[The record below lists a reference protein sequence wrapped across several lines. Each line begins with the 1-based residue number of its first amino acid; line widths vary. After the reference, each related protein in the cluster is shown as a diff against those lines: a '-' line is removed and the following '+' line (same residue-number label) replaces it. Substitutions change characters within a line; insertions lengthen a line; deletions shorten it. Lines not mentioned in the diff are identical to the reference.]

1 MSMTDAAAP
10 DAGLIKDTTTAT
22 FRQDV
27 MTESMKQPV
36 LVDFW
41 APWCG
46 PCKQLGPIIEKSV
59 KGAAGKVKLVSATSE
74 AAIFE
79 IEGKRQTLTMGAQA
93 ISNAYKTAGRPTV
106 VLNADSAGHYL
117 TEGSVNGVPIR
128 FIVDTGA
135 TMVSLGMSDARR
147 IGVNYLSGQ
156 RGYSTTANGPAPVYK
171 VKLNAVKVGTI
182 TLSNVDGLVH
192 ESADMPFALL
202 GMSFLNRLEM
212 KNEGSR
218 LTLTQRF

>member
-1 MSMTDAAAP
+1 MVVVDGSRPRTYNV
-10 DAGLIKDTTTAT
+10 GDT
-22 FRQDV
+22 F
-27 MTESMKQPV
+27 
-36 LVDFW
+36 
-41 APWCG
+41 
-46 PCKQLGPIIEKSV
+46 
-59 KGAAGKVKLVSATSE
+59 AAGKVKLVSATSE